1 MSEELAPRAQATL
14 HHWVQSESL
23 RKHCYAVADSMK
35 HFAQLRGEDADVWEA
50 VGLLHDMDYE
60 RHPNLERS
68 ATEGHPFVGVAW
80 LRENGWSEEVCRAIL
95 SHADYSGV
103 SRETY
108 LEKTLYAVDELSS
121 FVVAVALVRPT
132 KSIHDVDVR
141 AVKKKMKDK
150 AFARAVNREDIVRGA
165 EKLGIPLDDVVA
177 EVIAAL
183 KADAERLGLAGT
195 SVSKETSE

>member
-1 MSEELAPRAQATL
+1 MPLAPRALAIL
-14 HHWVQSESL
+14 HEWVKSESL

-35 HFAQLRGEDADVWEA
+35 YFATLSGGDVDLWEA

-68 ATEGHPFVGVAW
+68 STEGHPFVGVGW
-80 LRENGWSEEVCRAIL
+80 LRENGWSNDVCRAIL

-103 SRETY
+103 APETPM
-108 LEKTLYAVDELSS
+108 EKTLRAVDELSG

-132 KSIHDVDVR
+132 KNINDVELA

-150 AFARAVNREDIVRGA
+150 AFARAVNREEIVHGA
-165 EKLGIPLDDVVA
+165 EQLGMPLDEVITN
-177 EVIAAL
+177 VIAAL
-183 KADAERLGLAGT
+183 KADATRLGLGG
-195 SVSKETSE
+195 VSA

>member
-1 MSEELAPRAQATL
+1 MSETLAARAQAIL
-14 HHWVQSESL
+14 HDWVQSDSL

-35 HFAQLRGEDADVWEA
+35 QFAQSRGDDADLWEA
-50 VGLLHDMDYE
+50 VGLLHDIDYE
-60 RHPNLERS
+60 RYPNLERS
-68 ATEGHPFVGVAW
+68 TTEGHPFVGVAW
-80 LRENGWSEEVCRAIL
+80 LRENGWSEGVCRAIL

-103 SRETY
+103 SRETP

-150 AFARAVNREDIVRGA
+150 AFARAVNRDDIIRGA
-165 EKLGIPLDDVVA
+165 EELGMPLDDVIA
-177 EVIAAL
+177 QVIDAL
-183 KADAERLGLAGT
+183 KGDSERLGLVGA
-195 SVSKETSE
+195 S

>member
-1 MSEELAPRAQATL
+1 MSETLAARAQAIL
-14 HHWVQSESL
+14 HEWVQSESL

-68 ATEGHPFVGVAW
+68 ATEGHPFVGVSW
-80 LRENGWSEEVCRAIL
+80 LGENGWSEEVCRAIL
-95 SHADYSGV
+95 SHADYSEV
-103 SRETY
+103 SRETP

-150 AFARAVNREDIVRGA
+150 AFARAVNRDDIIRGA
-165 EKLGIPLDDVVA
+165 EHLGMPLDDVIA
-177 EVIAAL
+177 QVIAAL
-183 KADAERLGLAGT
+183 KGDAERLGLVGP
-195 SVSKETSE
+195 S

>member
-1 MSEELAPRAQATL
+1 MSETLAARAQSIL
-14 HHWVQSESL
+14 HDWVQSESL

-35 HFAQLRGEDADVWEA
+35 HFAQMQGEDPDLWEA

-68 ATEGHPFVGVAW
+68 ATAGHPFVGVAW
-80 LRENGWSEEVCRAIL
+80 LRENGWNEEVCRAIL

-103 SRETY
+103 SRETP

-141 AVKKKMKDK
+141 AVKKKLKDK
-150 AFARAVNREDIVRGA
+150 AFARAVNREDIVHGA
-165 EKLGIPLDDVVA
+165 EQLDMSLDDVIVG
-177 EVIAAL
+177 VITAL
-183 KADAERLGLAGT
+183 KVDADRLSLVGT
-195 SVSKETSE
+195 PSAAQL